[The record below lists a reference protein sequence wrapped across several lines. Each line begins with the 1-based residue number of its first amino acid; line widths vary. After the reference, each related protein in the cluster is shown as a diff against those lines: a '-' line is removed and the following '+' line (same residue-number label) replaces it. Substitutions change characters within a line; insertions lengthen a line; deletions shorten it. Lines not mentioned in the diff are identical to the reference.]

1 MSLIN
6 LMTTLSSQYTINKDA
21 DNKVTDIR
29 IVLNENFTT
38 TDFDIMGNADIV
50 FDVQGLLG
58 SGTLTYQK
66 SIDRV
71 NWFNELN
78 DAQTGNL
85 TIALTTTALYNLVD
99 KKGFT
104 GWRRFAYVLNSVL
117 GGTVGIKVQN
127 V

>member
-6 LMTTLSSQYTINKDA
+6 LMTSLESQYTINRDSN
-21 DNKVTDIR
+21 NKVTDVR

-38 TDFDIMGNADIV
+38 TDFDIQGNVDIV
-50 FDVQGLLG
+50 FDVQDLLG

-78 DAQTGNL
+78 DEMTGDV
-85 TIALTTTALYNLVD
+85 TVALTTTALYNLVD

-104 GWRRFAYVLNSVL
+104 GWRRFTYVLSSVL

-127 V
+127 G